1 MFTKLLVIIMI
12 YVSQIIMLYILDVF
26 RAIFQLYL
34 NKSGKSRGGKAVNR
48 VKLIVC
54 FQVRG

>member
-54 FQVRG
+54 SQVRG